1 MPVLIIFVI
10 VWIAANIYLW
20 SLEQEP
26 VMMFLESLGMA
37 AIMYPTL
44 YWYVRR

>member
-1 MPVLIIFVI
+1 
-10 VWIAANIYLW
+10 
-20 SLEQEP
+20 